1 MIPRLTLYLLL
12 TRIAERVPG
21 RLQTMSEITEN
32 ERVRVGIEI
41 CSIGLR
47 AASVLPNGRVGLTKT
62 VETSGPAETYDRL
75 ADLITDLRG
84 TVGDLKE
91 IGIAVPGLV
100 NREAGK
106 IEYSALMPEQ
116 AKVDLVKNIAD
127 STGIVA
133 TLENDANAAAW
144 GEYRL
149 GAGRGS
155 DDLFYATLGEGVGGA
170 FILGGKLWHGASGF
184 AGEFGYVP
192 INSEGMKLE
201 EVASAA
207 NIIRRTKSRFHTDS
221 TSSLNNLREESIRL
235 DDIISAAR
243 AHDDFAQMMLGR
255 TGVYVGTAI
264 ASVIN
269 LLNVG
274 KIIVGGD
281 IMEAKDLVLNAIV
294 SRARELSFIPAFQ
307 ATKIVAG
314 ELGAYAAAAGA
325 ALLPDELS

>member
-1 MIPRLTLYLLL
+1 
-12 TRIAERVPG
+12 
-21 RLQTMSEITEN
+21 MSEITEN

-41 CSIGLR
+41 CTIGLR
-47 AASVLPNGRVGLTKT
+47 AASVLPNGRIGLTKT

-75 ADLITDLRG
+75 ADLITDLKE

-106 IEYSALMPEQ
+106 VEFSALMPEQ
-116 AKVDLVKNIAD
+116 AKVDLVKNVAD

-144 GEYRL
+144 GEHKL

-325 ALLPDELS
+325 ALLPEELS